1 MLNLA
6 RDFSRIFH
14 DCSHFCYIFQFLLKK
29 RGLDKRNRLAHAT
42 HNWGQLFNTGFFL
55 SFCDIKLPHERLML
69 FRVSLSNLKLSRA
82 SKKRKIWCDGVCDV
96 TVDIVI
102 NSVFSVAKFDLQPN
116 LAFLRF
122 LKTMLV
128 MWWVFYFESPTNH
141 GQLLFLWFPRCSGK
155 AANFRFHANSGAA
168 LICFSKYWPL

>member
-1 MLNLA
+1 MLQSMGSQSRHDLVTELQQQIAAVAEGKHFNALKNA
-6 RDFSRIFH
+6 RRR
-14 DCSHFCYIFQFLLKK
+14 K
-29 RGLDKRNRLAHAT
+29 RQR
-42 HNWGQLFNTGFFL
+42 
-55 SFCDIKLPHERLML
+55 FCDIKLPHERLML
-69 FRVSLSNLKLSRA
+69 LRVSLSNLKLSRA

-128 MWWVFYFESPTNH
+128 M
-141 GQLLFLWFPRCSGK
+141 
-155 AANFRFHANSGAA
+155 
-168 LICFSKYWPL
+168 